1 MLENGAT
8 HWEAEEAERWNAA
21 AKQVGAFIE
30 AMRKCNDDAQTLRKA
45 VRETLFPLP
54 DKMLEQAN
62 QLNTRSWGAMQG
74 MSVAIVERMNQGRW
88 LIIVSVLIMIGIG
101 LMLPLVVG
109 RSITKPLAHTV
120 QALRDIAEGEGDLTQ
135 RVSVASQDE
144 IGELGR
150 WFNLF
155 AEKIQRSIATIGQ
168 NTFTLADAAEE
179 LTATNKQLAANAE
192 ETSGQAQVVSAAA
205 EEVSKNVQSVSAATE
220 EMTASVREIAKNAA
234 EAAQVATQAVQ
245 VADSANATITKLGK
259 SSTEIGHVI
268 KVITSIAEQTNLLA
282 LNATIEAARAGEAG
296 KGFAVVANEVKE
308 LAKQTADATEDISRK
323 IAAIQGDTR
332 EAVKAIEQ
340 VSQIITHISHIST
353 TIAGAV
359 EEQSATVNEIGRN
372 VEEAYKGSV
381 EIAQNI
387 TQVARVAQ
395 NTASGVSQMQHAASE
410 LASMAAQLQHVVGQ
424 FKYDEAMGMQR
435 EEETKAVADVYV
447 GDERSAEA
455 LL

>member
-1 MLENGAT
+1 
-8 HWEAEEAERWNAA
+8 
-21 AKQVGAFIE
+21 
-30 AMRKCNDDAQTLRKA
+30 
-45 VRETLFPLP
+45 
-54 DKMLEQAN
+54 
-62 QLNTRSWGAMQG
+62 
-74 MSVAIVERMNQGRW
+74 
-88 LIIVSVLIMIGIG
+88 
-101 LMLPLVVG
+101 
-109 RSITKPLAHTV
+109 
-120 QALRDIAEGEGDLTQ
+120 
-135 RVSVASQDE
+135 
-144 IGELGR
+144 
-150 WFNLF
+150 
-155 AEKIQRSIATIGQ
+155 
-168 NTFTLADAAEE
+168 
-179 LTATNKQLAANAE
+179 
-192 ETSGQAQVVSAAA
+192 
-205 EEVSKNVQSVSAATE
+205 
-220 EMTASVREIAKNAA
+220 
-234 EAAQVATQAVQ
+234 
-245 VADSANATITKLGK
+245 
-259 SSTEIGHVI
+259 
-268 KVITSIAEQTNLLA
+268 
-282 LNATIEAARAGEAG
+282 AGEAG

-447 GDERSAEA
+447 GDER
-455 LL
+455 